1 MVRGLYTGAA
11 GMVAQMHRM
20 DTVANNLANVDLT
33 GYKRDTT
40 ITKAFPEMLIRRFS
54 DDGSVFVF
62 PMGSVDTAPIVGR
75 VGTGVEVNE
84 VFTVFEQGAMKQ
96 TENDFDMAL
105 EGNGFFM
112 VETPNGDRLTR
123 NGSFLLDKDGYLVTK
138 EGYNVLGENGPVR
151 IKKNNFVVDEDG
163 VIWQNAAFAG
173 DERRLVSVEENQW
186 EATERVDRL
195 RVVDVKRERYLKKE
209 GNSLWRA
216 TDESGAATVLVTTE
230 RPTVRQGFLEGANVN
245 AVTEMV
251 DMIEVNRA
259 YDANQR
265 TVQTE
270 DALLGKLLNEVMKV

>member
-138 EGYNVLGENGPVR
+138 EGYNVLGENGPVK